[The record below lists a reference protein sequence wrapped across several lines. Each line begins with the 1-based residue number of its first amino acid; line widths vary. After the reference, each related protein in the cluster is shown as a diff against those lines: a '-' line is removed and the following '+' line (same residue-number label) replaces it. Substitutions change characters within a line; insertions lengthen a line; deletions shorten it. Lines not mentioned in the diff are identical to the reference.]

1 MPTITWIC
9 WNLRPIPWSIQAEG
23 EKPDNHVFRGAYT
36 GKKRGRLSW
45 RAVKGRASNTALP
58 VFHPLSASGL
68 CGYRKICGAEALARW
83 HCPKYGDVSPAEFI
97 PILEQNGLIIPL
109 GSWVLYHAVEQCRK
123 WRRKKPDFHISVNLS
138 YRQLL
143 EGDIVEGIR
152 ETLDILQMPP
162 EGVILELTE
171 TYLVKETA
179 GYQGISWIKM
189 KQAGIM
195 LAMDDF
201 GIGYSSLFSLKS
213 TPVDMVKIDRGFV
226 KGNHLLIYLMPLL

>member
-1 MPTITWIC
+1 MFSGELIQEKERTLELAEL
-9 WNLRPIPWSIQAEG
+9 LRESIEHGFAGFSIHYQPQVYA
-23 EKPDNHVFRGAYT
+23 DT
-36 GKKRGRLSW
+36 G
-45 RAVKGRASNTALP
+45 
-58 VFHPLSASGL
+58 
-68 CGYRKICGAEALARW
+68 KICGAEALARW

-162 EGVILELTE
+162 RRDSGADGNVSGEGNS
-171 TYLVKETA
+171 
-179 GYQGISWIKM
+179 GYQGYP
-189 KQAGIM
+189 G
-195 LAMDDF
+195 
-201 GIGYSSLFSLKS
+201 
-213 TPVDMVKIDRGFV
+213 
-226 KGNHLLIYLMPLL
+226 